1 MSQKRA
7 PLIYPSSRG
16 ARKMENIADETVH
29 VFNAND
35 DITLHPSKDVNHAAG
50 NANELRLRLQVQVME
65 IHYTSQKQGR
75 EQTAPAIITPT
86 LSHSPSGIAMFAS
99 LRFINFV
106 RTNWREKEGRNSF
119 SGPHHFPGLTL
130 LLLHLSS
137 ICFPR
142 WSGGKKRNSQSISP
156 LSAAV
161 V

>member
-7 PLIYPSSRG
+7 PILFNKPLRYLSSRG

-65 IHYTSQKQGR
+65 IHYTS
-75 EQTAPAIITPT
+75 TLLPAIITPT